1 MCFSG
6 CRVKQD
12 AVTTLSDCWCECK
25 QMRKCWIRHFSNL
38 GCYRGNRLRHTC
50 QQLAY
55 SSFIFDSVASWTW
68 LLQRK
73 RLPSSPTVRLWLSCG
88 RCLWEFASVTW
99 DKLQLFQLSS
109 PLLHI
114 RLSCPRFWTMCN
126 HIFSFLSNW
135 SFLVNEI
142 KHCTGFT
149 SASGFP
155 ALSSSGVYRNVT
167 YPFWKL
173 VFVLLE
179 A

>member
-1 MCFSG
+1 
-6 CRVKQD
+6 
-12 AVTTLSDCWCECK
+12 
-25 QMRKCWIRHFSNL
+25 MRKCWIRHFSNL

-88 RCLWEFASVTW
+88 WRSWEFASVTW

-109 PLLHI
+109 LLLQITLSSGWCAVTFFLFWATDHPLLMKSSTAWVSPKLQVSPPSLAVI
-114 RLSCPRFWTMCN
+114 SKYSCM
-126 HIFSFLSNW
+126 
-135 SFLVNEI
+135 
-142 KHCTGFT
+142 
-149 SASGFP
+149 
-155 ALSSSGVYRNVT
+155 YRNIM

-173 VFVLLE
+173 LFLYYLRLNLWNKTFSS
-179 A
+179 